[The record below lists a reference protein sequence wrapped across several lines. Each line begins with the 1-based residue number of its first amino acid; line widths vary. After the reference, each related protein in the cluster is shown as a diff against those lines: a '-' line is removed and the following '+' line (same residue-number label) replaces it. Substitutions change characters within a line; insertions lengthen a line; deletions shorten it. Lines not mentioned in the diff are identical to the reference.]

1 MVHASTLPAAVED
14 PGATAPRTTP
24 TIARSCKVSL
34 IIPTRNESDSVPL
47 LFEKLNEVLAAT
59 SHEVILVD
67 DSDDDT
73 PEVADR
79 VAAEL
84 GLNASVIHRDGE
96 DRRGGLSSAVLVGVA
111 AACGEYVCV
120 MDADLQHPPELIALM
135 IATATEKEADIVVAS
150 RYVEGG
156 TDAGL
161 SGRARKMISL
171 TSRGLTRTLFRGR
184 LQTIR
189 DPLSGFFLAR
199 RSLVIGTALRPIG
212 FKILLDILV
221 RSEWQIAE
229 EVPLRFERRA
239 VGSSKAT
246 LRQGRDFLAHVARL
260 FWERRTGGI
269 KHVEAV
275 PRAGEVRAAQTR
287 S

>member
-1 MVHASTLPAAVED
+1 MHASTRQSAVES
-14 PGATAPRTTP
+14 PLAAAPRAAP
-24 TIARSCKVSL
+24 PIAQSCEVSL
-34 IIPTRNESDSVPL
+34 IIPTRNESDNVPL
-47 LFEKLNEVLAAT
+47 LFEKLKEVLAAT
-59 SHEVILVD
+59 SHEVIIVD

-73 PEVADR
+73 PEVANL

-96 DRRGGLSSAVLVGVA
+96 DRRGGLSSAVLAGVA

-135 IATATEKEADIVVAS
+135 IAAASENDADIVVAS

-161 SGRARKMISL
+161 SGRARRIISL
-171 TSRGLTRTLFRGR
+171 TSKGLTRTLFRGR
-184 LQTIR
+184 LQTIS

-229 EVPLRFERRA
+229 EVPLRFDRRA
-239 VGSSKAT
+239 AGSSKAT
-246 LRQGRDFLAHVARL
+246 LKQGRDFLAHVARL
-260 FWERRTGGI
+260 FWDRRTGGI
-269 KHVEAV
+269 RQVEVV
-275 PRAGEVRAAQTR
+275 PREVPVAQTR